1 MIDALLKGFA
11 ISLLLVFSV
20 GPIVFTIIKQSINNG
35 HAGGFS
41 FVAGVWL
48 SDLLMV
54 LLSNIFSELV
64 TTLLHFKKAIG
75 FTGSIFLIA
84 LGVFYLFFK
93 KIKMRSV
100 EEAAIRVSA
109 GTHAKLVASGFLINT
124 LNPAVIAFWLTTAT
138 TLAISNTVNERIII
152 FSTCIIINFAA
163 DVLKVML
170 AGKLS
175 KKLTHKNIV
184 LINRISGSLL
194 LIFGIVLLVSVL
206 YVVTNR
212 V

>member
-1 MIDALLKGFA
+1 MTDALLKGLA
-11 ISLLLVFSV
+11 ISLLLIFSV

-54 LLSNIFSELV
+54 ILSNAFSAMV
-64 TTLLHFKKAIG
+64 TQLMNFKKAIG
-75 FTGSIFLIA
+75 FTGSTFLI
-84 LGVFYLFFK
+84 GMGIFYLFFK
-93 KIKMRSV
+93 KIKLRSV
-100 EEAAIRVSA
+100 EESAIKISA
-109 GTHAKLVASGFLINT
+109 GTHAKLIASGFFINT

-138 TLAISNTVNERIII
+138 TLAISNTVKERIII
-152 FSTCIIINFAA
+152 FSTCILINFGA

-175 KKLTHKNIV
+175 KKLTHKNILLV
-184 LINRISGSLL
+184 NKISGSLL
-194 LIFGIVLLVSVL
+194 VVFGAALLLGVL
-206 YVVTNR
+206 YTETN
-212 V
+212 

>member
-1 MIDALLKGFA
+1 MIDALLKGIA

-54 LLSNIFSELV
+54 ILSNVFSELV
-64 TTLLHFKKAIG
+64 TQLLDFKKAIG
-75 FTGSIFLIA
+75 LTGSIFLIGMG
-84 LGVFYLFFK
+84 LFYLFFK
-93 KIKMRSV
+93 KIKPRSV
-100 EEAAIRVSA
+100 EEGAIKIST
-109 GTHAKLVASGFLINT
+109 GTHAKLIVSGFFINT

-138 TLAISNTVNERIII
+138 TLAIGNTIKERIII
-152 FSTCIIINFAA
+152 FSSCIIINFGA

-175 KKLTHKNIV
+175 KKLTHKNI
-184 LINRISGSLL
+184 LFINKISGSLL
-194 LIFGIVLLVSVL
+194 VVFGIALLMGVL
-206 YVVTNR
+206 YSTTNQ
-212 V
+212 